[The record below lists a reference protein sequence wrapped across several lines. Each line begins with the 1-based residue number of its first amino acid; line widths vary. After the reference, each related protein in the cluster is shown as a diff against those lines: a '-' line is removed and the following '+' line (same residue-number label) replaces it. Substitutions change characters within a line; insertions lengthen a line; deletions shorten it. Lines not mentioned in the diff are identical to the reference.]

1 MIMTPA
7 TTATAEKRLV
17 IVRHGESLWNR
28 ENRFTGWTDVKL
40 TERGRI
46 EAIEAARLLKQH
58 GYRFDFACTSLL
70 VRAVHSLWLLLDELG
85 QSWLP
90 EEKSWRLNERHYGA
104 LEGLN
109 KAVTAERYGHE
120 QVMAWRRGYRAA
132 PPPLLPDDPR
142 HPGRDARYRRLA
154 VASQPLS
161 ESLAATEQRVID
173 YWREVIVPR
182 LRRGEHVLLVS
193 HSNVIRALVKHLDGL
208 EEDALTALY
217 IPTCV
222 PIVYEFDDKIAPR
235 QRYFL
240 GDEQDIANRIAAVIR
255 TGSKK

>member
-7 TTATAEKRLV
+7 TTATAAKRLV

-28 ENRFTGWTDVKL
+28 ENRFTGWTDIKL

-70 VRAVHSLWLLLDELG
+70 IRAVYSLWLLLDELD

-109 KAVTAERYGHE
+109 KAVTAGRSAPPRTRCPLPQAARRDPTAQRKPGGNRAACHRLL
-120 QVMAWRRGYRAA
+120 ARGYRAPA
-132 PPPLLPDDPR
+132 A
-142 HPGRDARYRRLA
+142 AR
-154 VASQPLS
+154 
-161 ESLAATEQRVID
+161 
-173 YWREVIVPR
+173 
-182 LRRGEHVLLVS
+182 
-193 HSNVIRALVKHLDGL
+193 
-208 EEDALTALY
+208 
-217 IPTCV
+217 
-222 PIVYEFDDKIAPR
+222 
-235 QRYFL
+235 
-240 GDEQDIANRIAAVIR
+240 
-255 TGSKK
+255 